1 MSLGFCFSK
10 FLDIFPFLSLGCD
23 SYYRFSWKP
32 ETGNPPPMYHEV
44 PTIFIMVG
52 FATWIMPQGQH
63 LKIENALYCHL
74 PGNRDSNHLGWTL

>member
-23 SYYRFSWKP
+23 SYYRFCWKP

-52 FATWIMPQGQH
+52 FATWIMAQGQH
-63 LKIENALYCHL
+63 LKIENALHCHL
-74 PGNRDSNHLGWTL
+74 PGNRDRNHLGWTL